1 TSLISA
7 ADVSTVVQD
16 PAVLELLSH
25 YKAEVNAIQS
35 IIIGSTQVNLEGTR
49 DMVRTQETN
58 LGNLITDA
66 ILNISG
72 ADVAL
77 TNGGGMR
84 VSIAAGDISRKN
96 VFDVLPF
103 GNLIVVKEVPGS
115 IIMKMLEVGARLYP
129 AANGAFLH
137 TAGLTYSIDASKPAL
152 ERVHS
157 VMINAQPL
165 KLDKTYLLATND
177 FMAAGGDG
185 YVMLK
190 DYPVY
195 AEMISL
201 EEALAEYVAKLGGS
215 VAPQVEGR
223 ITVKPTPV
231 VVIEPAPV
239 VVPEPAP
246 VAVPQPLAYV
256 VQPGDVLWRIA
267 RQHGTTWQVLQQFNS
282 IKNANLIY
290 PKQVILIPAQ

>member
-1 TSLISA
+1 
-7 ADVSTVVQD
+7 
-16 PAVLELLSH
+16 
-25 YKAEVNAIQS
+25 
-35 IIIGSTQVNLEGTR
+35 
-49 DMVRTQETN
+49 
-58 LGNLITDA
+58 
-66 ILNISG
+66 
-72 ADVAL
+72 
-77 TNGGGMR
+77 MR
-84 VSIAAGDISRKN
+84 VSIAVGDITRKN

-115 IIMKMLEVGARLYP
+115 IIVKMLEVGASLYP

-137 TAGLTYSIDASKPAL
+137 TSGLTYSIDASKPAL

-157 VMINAQPL
+157 VMINGQPL
-165 KLDKTYLLATND
+165 KIDETYLLATND

-190 DYPVY
+190 DYPIY

-223 ITVKPTPV
+223 ITVEPT
-231 VVIEPAPV
+231 PV
-239 VVPEPAP
+239 VVPEP
-246 VAVPQPLAYV
+246 VVPQPLTYV
-256 VQPGDVLWRIA
+256 VQSGDVLWRIA
-267 RQHGTTWQVLQQFNS
+267 RQHGTTWQALQQFNN

-290 PKQVILIPAQ
+290 PKQVILIPAP